1 MARVLVVDDVLE
13 SVNLISIVLHAD
25 GHECHAVSSPA
36 QAFAMLK
43 AKPFDLVI
51 SDQNMP
57 GMSGETL
64 LERVRVLWPDTKRLM
79 LTADPRVRND
89 EGRAYPVI
97 YKPFRLPELRSA
109 VTALLSRRGITPP
122 SS

>member
-13 SVNLISIVLHAD
+13 SVNLITIVLHAD

-43 AKPFDLVI
+43 DKPFDLVI

-57 GMSGETL
+57 GMTGESL
-64 LERVRVLWPDTKRLM
+64 LERVRLLWPDTKRMM
-79 LTADPRVRND
+79 LTADPRIKND
-89 EGRAYPVI
+89 EDRSYPVI

-109 VTALLSRRGITPP
+109 VASLLSGRAITPR